1 MQCLKQ
7 VTVTSSQL
15 FSNWVP
21 LINRK
26 FEQQKGEAADTRKY
40 LICLT
45 LYRAKSMNGNNA
57 KVLLLS
63 NAVNNRYTVGGLGER
78 E

>member
-15 FSNWVP
+15 SSNWVP
-21 LINRK
+21 LKNRK

-40 LICLT
+40 LICLA
-45 LYRAKSMNGNNA
+45 LYRVESMNGNN
-57 KVLLLS
+57 VLVKHLLQT
-63 NAVNNRYTVGGLGER
+63 AQP
-78 E
+78 